1 MRRIAEVV
9 HRKHLTLATERTCCA
24 WFRRYCDFLK
34 GLPLRMPGEHKLER
48 FLTALPQNDVA
59 ASTQNQAF
67 NGIIPMGQWA
77 ETPRGAFWECQT
89 FNFIGAWKAALART
103 HSKTCR
109 RIGRA
114 R

>member
-1 MRRIAEVV
+1 VRRIAEVV

-24 WFRRYCDFLK
+24 WLRRYCDFLK
-34 GLPLRMPGEHKLER
+34 GLPLRMPGEPKLER
-48 FLTALPQNDVA
+48 FLTALAQKDAA
-59 ASTQNQAF
+59 ASTQNQAL
-67 NGIIPMGQWA
+67 MGLFQWA
-77 ETPRGAFWECQT
+77 NGLRTPRGAFWECQT